1 MGMRTAA
8 KLARQYSRYYLRQTL
23 SIFFSIL
30 LSMSLLGGIS
40 SLIYSGRSSSREK
53 ARETEGDW
61 HYYVDADQ
69 ELRDEID
76 RHPKEKGYELK
87 RIGHMETKAVIGEPY
102 VISLIYGD
110 RNYMDIMGRTLEEGE
125 YPGRQDEIALD
136 TYTIRNLQVEKKLGT
151 QVTLGEKTYTLCGI
165 VKSRPAN
172 SGEEM
177 MAFVSEDTPS
187 EAEGTRLYLRF
198 DEEKKVYKQLEALM
212 DHFKIPS
219 EKLKRN
225 NGLTAYVEGTIPMAF
240 AYIIKTGLS
249 LPEGKFTYIL
259 SSILR
264 DNPGTNGNVISVVL
278 ILFSLFIIYS
288 IYRISLQKRISQYG
302 VLNVLG
308 IGGIRLFQMMFL
320 ELWGIFLIGYPA
332 GSLLG
337 NLAAKA
343 LYSRFSRVFTGEGT
357 VPGSFMTDM
366 DSLVKNFVA
375 LSVLLVLVSITL
387 CRKLVKM
394 NLMEIL
400 RKNPARKRSRK
411 IYSLKTENMPEVLTE
426 KFMLE
431 RKGVFVGILF
441 SLSLGGIIFLGT
453 SYMTA
458 NTKAN
463 NTLTMKADDGLGSD
477 MLLYEESNDLS
488 MVIPEDTADRL
499 KKIRGITK
507 VLPTSYLLGE
517 IPVKRQDFKWLTYY
531 PEIGVKY
538 EPECAERINQ
548 RNMEL
553 YGGRAVEDANGDFRL
568 KTNVY
573 GYEPEMI
580 RKLSDYLLEGTID
593 PEALEKENAVILQT
607 IMDGQGNYDGLKIR
621 PGDTITLKVPKDQEV
636 PEEVYKF
643 QSGEEWYREKEFKVA
658 ALVNRTMAKTD
669 FYIGEGPDSPSL
681 IFTNKQMKDNFGVRG
696 YQIIGMDKAS
706 ASRSY
711 GVEKQVREAV
721 SSVPRCVLKDYTADI
736 ARENTFLKQKM
747 LFFYGVGVILLII
760 SVLHIMNSI
769 SSMVLSRRHEF
780 GILRAMGI
788 SDRGYMWMMLKEA
801 LRYGIYASLVMGA
814 GYVLVRRFLLYLM
827 QKVYLFVLPKEEVS
841 VWLIL
846 GLTAVNVL
854 LSMAAVAM
862 PVRAVLKDSVVEEI
876 RR

>member
-1 MGMRTAA
+1 MRTAA
-8 KLARQYSRYYLRQTL
+8 KLAWQYSRFYLRQTL

-30 LSMSLLGGIS
+30 LAMALLGGIS
-40 SLIYSGRSSSREK
+40 SLVYSGQSSSREN
-53 ARETEGDW
+53 ARQRGGDW
-61 HYYVDADQ
+61 HYYADAD
-69 ELRDEID
+69 EKMEDEIEK
-76 RHPKEKGYELK
+76 HPKGRGYELK
-87 RIGHMETKAVIGEPY
+87 RVGHMETKAVIGEPY
-102 VISLIYGD
+102 VISLTYGD
-110 RNYMDIMGRTLEEGE
+110 GDYMDIMGRTLEEGK
-125 YPGRQDEIALD
+125 YPQQQDEIALD
-136 TYTIRNLQVEKKLGT
+136 TYTISNLQVEKKLGT
-151 QVTLGEKTYTLCGI
+151 RVTLGEKTYTLCGI

-177 MAFVSEDTPS
+177 IAFVSEDTPN
-187 EAEGTRLYLRF
+187 ETGKTRLYLRF
-198 DEEKKVYKQLEALM
+198 DEGKKVYKQLEALAA
-212 DHFKIPS
+212 HFKIPT
-219 EKLKRN
+219 KTLRRN
-225 NGLTAYVEGTIPMAF
+225 NELTAYVEGTLPTAF
-240 AYIIKTGLS
+240 LYIIKTGLQ

-264 DNPGTNGNVISVVL
+264 DNPGTNGSAISVVL
-278 ILFSLFIIYS
+278 ILFSIFIIYS

-320 ELWGIFLIGYPA
+320 ELWGIFLIGYPV

-337 NLAAKA
+337 NLAARV
-343 LYSRFSRVFTGEGT
+343 LYGRFSRVFTSEDA
-357 VPGSFMTDM
+357 VPGSFMADT
-366 DSLVKNFVA
+366 DSLIRNFAV
-375 LSVLLVLVSITL
+375 LSVLLVLVSMRL

-394 NLMEIL
+394 NLMQIL
-400 RKNPARKRSRK
+400 RKNPAKQRSRK
-411 IYSLKTENMPEVLTE
+411 IYSLKTEDMPEVLTK
-426 KFMLE
+426 KFMFE
-431 RKGVFVGILF
+431 RKSVFVGILF
-441 SLSLGGIIFLGT
+441 SLALGGIIFLGT

-458 NTKAN
+458 NTKKN
-463 NTLTMKADDGLGSD
+463 NMLTMKADDGLGSD

-488 MVIPEDTADRL
+488 QVIPEDTADKL
-499 KKIRGITK
+499 KEIRGISK

-517 IPVKRQDFKWLTYY
+517 IPVKRQDFEWLTYFA
-531 PEIGVKY
+531 EIGVKY
-538 EPECAERINQ
+538 DPECAENISR

-553 YGGRAVEDANGDFRL
+553 YGGRAVEDAGGDFRL

-580 RKLSDYLLEGTID
+580 GKLSDYLLEGTID
-593 PEALEKENAVILQT
+593 PESLEKENAVILQT

-621 PGDTITLKVPKDQEV
+621 PGDTITLKVPKDQGV

-643 QSGEEWYREKEFKVA
+643 QSGEEWYREKEFTVA

-669 FYIGEGPDSPSL
+669 FYIGGDSDCLSL
-681 IFTNKQMKDNFGVRG
+681 IFTNKQMKDNFGVQG
-696 YQIIGMDKAS
+696 YQIISMDKAS
-706 ASRSY
+706 ASETN

-721 SSVPRCVLKDYTADI
+721 SSVPRCVFKDYTADI
-736 ARENTFLKQKM
+736 ARENTFLAQKM
-747 LFFYGVGVILLII
+747 LFFYGVGLILLLI

-788 SDRGYMWMMLKEA
+788 SDRGYMGMMLKEA
-801 LRYGIYASLVMGA
+801 LRYGIYASLVMAA
-814 GYVLVRRFLLYLM
+814 GYVLVRRFLLYMM
-827 QKVYLFVLPKEEVS
+827 QKVYLFVMPQEEVS
-841 VWLIL
+841 MWLIF
-846 GLTAVNVL
+846 GLTAVNIL

>member
-1 MGMRTAA
+1 MRTAA

-288 IYRISLQKRISQYG
+288 IYRISLQKRITQYG

-320 ELWGIFLIGYPA
+320 ELWGIFLIGYPT

-400 RKNPARKRSRK
+400 RRNPARKRSRK

-463 NTLTMKADDGLGSD
+463 NTLTIKADDGLGSD

>member
-1 MGMRTAA
+1 MRTAA
-8 KLARQYSRYYLRQTL
+8 KLAWQYSRFYLRQTL

-30 LSMSLLGGIS
+30 LSMALLGGIS
-40 SLIYSGRSSSREK
+40 SLLYSGRSSSREK
-53 ARETEGDW
+53 ARETGGDW
-61 HYYVDADQ
+61 HYYMNVDQ
-69 ELRDEID
+69 KMREEID
-76 RHPKEKGYELK
+76 KHPKGKGYELK
-87 RIGHMETKAVIGEPY
+87 RIGHIETKAVIGEPY
-102 VISLIYGD
+102 VISLNYGD

-125 YPGRQDEIALD
+125 YPKQQDEIALD
-136 TYTIRNLQVEKKLGT
+136 AYTISNLQVEKKLGT

-177 MAFVSEDTPS
+177 MAFVSEDTPD
-187 EAEGTRLYLRF
+187 ETGETRLYLRF
-198 DEEKKVYKQLEALM
+198 DERKKVYKQLEALA
-212 DHFKIPS
+212 DHFEIPL

-225 NGLTAYVEGTIPMAF
+225 NDLTAYVEGTIPAAF
-240 AYIIKTGLS
+240 VRIIKTGLR

-264 DNPGTNGNVISVVL
+264 DNPGTNRNVISVVL
-278 ILFSLFIIYS
+278 ILFSVFIISS

-320 ELWGIFLIGYPA
+320 ELWGIFLIGYPV

-337 NLAAKA
+337 NLGARA
-343 LYSRFSRVFTGEGT
+343 LYSRFSRVFTGEDT
-357 VPGSFMTDM
+357 VPGSFMTDV
-366 DSLVKNFVA
+366 DSLVKNFAVM
-375 LSVLLVLVSITL
+375 SVLLVLVNMAL
-387 CRKLVKM
+387 CRKLIKM
-394 NLMEIL
+394 NLMQIL
-400 RKNPARKRSRK
+400 RKNPAKQRSRK
-411 IYSLKTENMPEVLTE
+411 IYSLKTENMPEVLTK
-426 KFMLE
+426 KFMFE
-431 RKGVFVGILF
+431 RKSVFVGILF

-453 SYMTA
+453 TYMTA

-463 NTLTMKADDGLGSD
+463 NMLTMKADDGLGSD

-488 MVIPEDTADRL
+488 QVIPEDTAEEL
-499 KKIRGITK
+499 KKIRGISR

-538 EPECAERINQ
+538 EPECGENIRQ

-553 YGGRAVEDANGDFRL
+553 YGGRAVEDADGDFRL

-593 PEALEKENAVILQT
+593 PETIEKENAVILQT
-607 IMDGQGNYDGLKIR
+607 IMDGQGNYDGLKIQ
-621 PGDTITLKVPKDQEV
+621 PGDTITLKVPKDQKV

-643 QSGEEWYREKEFKVA
+643 QSGEEWYQEKEFTVA

-669 FYIGEGPDSPSL
+669 FYIGSSPDNLSL
-681 IFTNKQMKDNFGVRG
+681 IFTNKQMKDNFGVEG
-696 YQIIGMDKAS
+696 YQIISMEKES
-706 ASRSY
+706 ASDAY
-711 GVEKQVREAV
+711 GAEKQVREV
-721 SSVPRCVLKDYTADI
+721 TSSVPHCVLKDYTADI

-788 SDRGYMWMMLKEA
+788 SDRGYMLMMLKEA

-814 GYVLVRRFLLYLM
+814 GYVLARRFLLYMM

-846 GLTAVNVL
+846 GLTAVNIL

>member
-1 MGMRTAA
+1 MRTAA

-288 IYRISLQKRISQYG
+288 ISLQKRISQYG

-580 RKLSDYLLEGTID
+580 RKLTDYLLEGTID

>member
-1 MGMRTAA
+1 
-8 KLARQYSRYYLRQTL
+8 
-23 SIFFSIL
+23 
-30 LSMSLLGGIS
+30 
-40 SLIYSGRSSSREK
+40 
-53 ARETEGDW
+53 
-61 HYYVDADQ
+61 
-69 ELRDEID
+69 
-76 RHPKEKGYELK
+76 
-87 RIGHMETKAVIGEPY
+87 
-102 VISLIYGD
+102 
-110 RNYMDIMGRTLEEGE
+110 
-125 YPGRQDEIALD
+125 
-136 TYTIRNLQVEKKLGT
+136 
-151 QVTLGEKTYTLCGI
+151 
-165 VKSRPAN
+165 
-172 SGEEM
+172 
-177 MAFVSEDTPS
+177 
-187 EAEGTRLYLRF
+187 
-198 DEEKKVYKQLEALM
+198 M

-288 IYRISLQKRISQYG
+288 IYRISLQKRITQYG

-320 ELWGIFLIGYPA
+320 ELWGIFLIGYPT

-400 RKNPARKRSRK
+400 RRNPARKRSRK

-463 NTLTMKADDGLGSD
+463 NTLTIKADDGLGSD